1 MFTMKLFIIS
11 YDLRNQR
18 DYQKL
23 HDELNRFK
31 AKPVLES
38 TWCLNLADSNTA
50 KIVRDHFKQFIDSD
64 DALMVSEVNN
74 WASYNA
80 KNTPNDL

>member
-1 MFTMKLFIIS
+1 MGYHLKIEILYVWYIGCPEKKNLQITLLTFTGHQ
-11 YDLRNQR
+11 Y
-18 DYQKL
+18 
-23 HDELNRFK
+23 
-31 AKPVLES
+31 
-38 TWCLNLADSNTA
+38 LADSNTA

>member
-1 MFTMKLFIIS
+1 MKLFIIS

-23 HDELNRFK
+23 YDELIRLK

-38 TWCLNLADSNTA
+38 TWCLNLADINTP
-50 KIVRDHFKQFIDSD
+50 KMVRDHFKQFIDSD
-64 DALMVSEVNN
+64 DALMVSEVNS
-74 WASYNA
+74 WASYKV